1 MTSMT
6 KVGLITFGESAAIAL
21 ARAAGLMEAEG
32 LDVEVT
38 RTPSSTE
45 QMRGLING
53 RWQIAST
60 AFDNVL
66 AWSEREGPEVV
77 AIARAGSGVNLPVY
91 VRPEIATWD
100 DLRGKALAVDAVDTA
115 FGLVLRRIL
124 QEHDLELD
132 RDYTFVPAGATGYRL
147 ESMEKGETFA
157 GVLNPPW
164 SKRAEEVG
172 MKLMA
177 RHDEV
182 VPGYPGG
189 GLRRKPSVGRGPP
202 RHRRCVPACAARG
215 DALGERRDAAEVDDG
230 TGSVSDVRQRGAGA
244 AGSRRPARPTGTGS
258 AGVRHTA
265 GDSGALRAEP
275 AARPEHRGLS
285 GHVVPGSRVFLAV
298 GGGVVFEGSG
308 DATWPVSARLHA
320 GRQPNDRASPLTALL
335 AHPYTCTTDAAPP
348 RVRRGLPSELPWLV
362 RYGKAQSASGWSP
375 SR

>member
-1 MTSMT
+1 MAVPQLAREVGTMTNMT
-6 KVGLITFGESAAIAL
+6 KIGLITFGESAAVAL
-21 ARAAGLMEAEG
+21 ARAAGLMGAEG

-124 QEHDLELD
+124 QEHNLELD

-172 MKLMA
+172 MRLMA

-189 GLRRKPSVGRGPP
+189 VYAVSRPWAEANRDIVVAFLRALLGATRWAKDETRQKSTTEL
-202 RHRRCVPACAARG
+202 AAS
-215 DALGERRDAAEVDDG
+215 AM
-230 TGSVSDVRQRGAGA
+230 SVSAEQAQRALDDLPGQLEPDPHAFAIPLEIRLRFGLNPPHGPNIADYLDTSYLEA
-244 AGSRRPARPTGTGS
+244 ASS
-258 AGVRHTA
+258 
-265 GDSGALRAEP
+265 
-275 AARPEHRGLS
+275 
-285 GHVVPGSRVFLAV
+285 
-298 GGGVVFEGSG
+298 
-308 DATWPVSARLHA
+308 
-320 GRQPNDRASPLTALL
+320 
-335 AHPYTCTTDAAPP
+335 
-348 RVRRGLPSELPWLV
+348 
-362 RYGKAQSASGWSP
+362 
-375 SR
+375 